1 MSFRSG
7 PLFISC
13 SHLGSD
19 QCTPLFLFPIFP
31 APSGP
36 SGRSPTFPVP
46 DLCLP
51 RLVGWLQVCRA
62 PGLSFSRLEDDAL
75 EAQLLLQT
83 LIESSSEK
91 LMKDL
96 KILRSSLI
104 LQMGTGGSER
114 GWGHELHRASRAGS
128 CGSPASRLSTRPV
141 AAPLPRAQDSFY
153 SSTEQLP
160 R

>member
-1 MSFRSG
+1 MGLYSFLAPIWGVIKS
-7 PLFISC
+7 PPSSSSPSSQ
-13 SHLGSD
+13 SHLAHLDASQSQISVWD
-19 QCTPLFLFPIFP
+19 I
-31 APSGP
+31 
-36 SGRSPTFPVP
+36 FPVP

-62 PGLSFSRLEDDAL
+62 LGLSFSRLEDDVL

-96 KILRSSLI
+96 KIPSFCK
-104 LQMGTGGSER
+104 GGNGGSER
-114 GWGHELHRASRAGS
+114 GWGHELCRASRARS
-128 CGSPASRLSTRPV
+128 CGSQASGLSARPV